1 MKLKVLK
8 GGAAHIQAQ
17 ETAQDVLDSG
27 GTVNV
32 RIKYEG
38 EWYVYYDMHMPAE
51 EELMINDFD
60 SELPQIMDE
69 YLNETLS
76 ESEPEPEDESHRSES
91 AD

>member
-8 GGAAHIQAQ
+8 GSAAHIQAQ

-51 EELMINDFD
+51 EELMINDLD

-69 YLNETLS
+69 YLNETVS
-76 ESEPEPEDESHRSES
+76 ESEPEDESHRSES